1 MTAENT
7 NSSADADN
15 PVHEQ
20 QRRLAEVLGAGDLPI
35 VDENPG
41 PSACLRPLLTAIG
54 WRGEARHL
62 FEALPHFDE
71 IETVDDL
78 RAVLAR
84 LNYHTRPEKLSLS
97 NLNEDLLP
105 CLFTKSDGDVLVIL
119 ERTDEGMHVFDA
131 QALEYQIIDPD
142 NRSGQAFLLAEIDV
156 QGEQKQVLERGWMAV
171 MVHRFRRLFVTLL
184 AMTFVINLFALAI
197 PLFIMNVYDKVIGT
211 RSSEVLGYFLAG
223 ILIVIAADLGLRAI
237 RGRALAYLGSRC
249 SALLSAAAFQQILHL
264 PIAMT
269 ERAPVG
275 SQLSRIKQFEGVREI
290 FSGTIASAILDL
302 PFMLVFL
309 GAIIIIGGAVAWVP
323 VALIVMFAI
332 MAAITIPLTRQRI
345 TESGEASA
353 SMQNFLIE
361 AATKHRTIRES
372 DAVETWLN
380 RYREL
385 SSSLIVLHTRAQ
397 QLSHV
402 VQTLAQS
409 MVMIAGVATLA
420 IGTLMV
426 MAEQMTM
433 GALIAVM
440 ALVWRILSP
449 VQALFLSL
457 NRFSQVTRSFRQVNQ
472 LMRLQVER
480 QPGQLPSFYRKFK
493 GAVALMRISFRY
505 SPKSE
510 PALMG
515 VSLEIPAG
523 QVVAITGPSGAGKS
537 SLLKII
543 AGLYTPQAGAVHI
556 DGLDLRQLD
565 VGELRNAVAFV
576 PQLATFFYG
585 TVDQNVR
592 LAHPSASDRDIAI
605 AGGAAGMKQ
614 FAQTLPEGRNTRL
627 DSSFQRR
634 MPDGLKQR
642 LMLTRAYVK
651 NAAIYLLDEPANN
664 LDSAGDQAL
673 MKKIERL
680 RGKATVVMITH
691 RPSHMRIA
699 DRVVYMDRG
708 TIVHDGKPEQI
719 LPLILNAA

>member
-1 MTAENT
+1 MSVENT
-7 NSSADADN
+7 SPSQESVN

-20 QRRLAEVLGAGDLPI
+20 QRRLVEEMRATDLPQ
-35 VDENPG
+35 VNEKPG
-41 PSACLRPLLTAIG
+41 PSACLRPLLTAVG

-84 LNYHTRPEKLSLS
+84 LNYNTLPKKLGLHE
-97 NLNEDLLP
+97 LNEDFLP
-105 CLFTKSDGDVLVIL
+105 CLFTRSDGDVLVIL
-119 ERTDEGMHVFDA
+119 KRTDEGVHVFDA
-131 QALEYQIIDPD
+131 QALEYRVIDADRHP
-142 NRSGQAFLLAEIDV
+142 GQAYLLAEIDI
-156 QGEQKQVLERGWMAV
+156 QDDQKQVLERGWMSV
-171 MVHRFRRLFVTLL
+171 LVYRFRRLFVTLL
-184 AMTFVINLFALAI
+184 TMTFVINLFALSI
-197 PLFIMNVYDKVIGT
+197 PLFVMNVYDKVIGT
-211 RSSEVLGYFLAG
+211 RAQDVLGYFLAG
-223 ILIVIAADLGLRAI
+223 ILIVILADLALRAI

-275 SQLSRIKQFEGVREI
+275 SQLARIKQFEGIREI
-290 FSGTIASAILDL
+290 FSGTIASALLDL

-309 GAIIIIGGAVAWVP
+309 GVIIVIGGAVAWVP
-323 VALIVMFAI
+323 VALIVMFGI
-332 MAAITIPLTRQRI
+332 MAVITIPLTRRCI
-345 TESGEASA
+345 TACGEAGA
-353 SMQNFLIE
+353 NMQNFLIE
-361 AATKHRTIRES
+361 TATKHRTIREAN
-372 DAVETWLN
+372 AVHIWLD
-380 RYREL
+380 RYRVL
-385 SSSLIVLHTRAQ
+385 SSNLVTLQARAQ
-397 QLSHV
+397 LLGNV

-409 MVMIAGVATLA
+409 LVMISGVATLA

-440 ALVWRILSP
+440 ALVWRVLSP
-449 VQALFLSL
+449 IQALFLSL
-457 NRFSQVTRSFRQVNQ
+457 NRFSQVVRSFSQINQ
-472 LMRLQVER
+472 LMRLQPER

-493 GAVALMRISFRY
+493 GDLGLARVSFRY
-505 SPKSE
+505 TQKSE
-510 PALMG
+510 PALLG
-515 VSLEIPAG
+515 LTLEIPAG
-523 QVVAITGPSGAGKS
+523 QVVAVTGSSGSGKS
-537 SLLKII
+537 TLLKVI
-543 AGLYTPQAGAVHI
+543 AGLYTPQAGAVNI
-556 DGLDLRQLD
+556 DGLDLRQLN
-565 VGELRNAVAFV
+565 VGELRNAVGYV
-576 PQLATFFYG
+576 PQHATFFYG
-585 TVDQNVR
+585 TVDQNIR

-614 FAQTLPEGRNTRL
+614 FAQTLPEGRETRL

-642 LMLTRAYVK
+642 LILARAYVK

-673 MKKIERL
+673 MKKINAL
-680 RGKATVVMITH
+680 RGKSTVVMVTH

-699 DRVVYMDRG
+699 DRVVYMERG
-708 TIVHDGKPEQI
+708 IIVHDGKPEQV